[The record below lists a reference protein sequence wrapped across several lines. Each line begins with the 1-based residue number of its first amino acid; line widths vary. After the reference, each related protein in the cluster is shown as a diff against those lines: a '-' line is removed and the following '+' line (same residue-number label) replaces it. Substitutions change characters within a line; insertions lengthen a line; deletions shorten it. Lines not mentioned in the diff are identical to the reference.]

1 MAACPHGCRCVGER
15 PCGHE
20 GRPPRAARRS
30 AMTTGTRSRLVGV
43 VMAAAITAGVV
54 PAIAG
59 ATDYCVTPA
68 SSCPASSVTEPT
80 FEAALAAAGTAPDA
94 DRVFLGADTYTAP
107 VTNGFAYDHPSS
119 P

>member
-1 MAACPHGCRCVGER
+1 MISLAENRQWMAARPHGRNGVGAR
-15 PCGHE
+15 PCGMKAAH
-20 GRPPRAARRS
+20 PRATRRS

-94 DRVFLGADTYTAP
+94 DRLFLG
-107 VTNGFAYDHPSS
+107 
-119 P
+119 